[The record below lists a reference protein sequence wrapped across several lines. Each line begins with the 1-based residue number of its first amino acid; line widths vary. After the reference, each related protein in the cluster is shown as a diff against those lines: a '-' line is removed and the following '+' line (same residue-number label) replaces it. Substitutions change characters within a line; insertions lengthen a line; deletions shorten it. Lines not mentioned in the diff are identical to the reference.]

1 MRVALTGGGT
11 GGHIYPCLAIDT
23 ALRAD
28 AAARGETYASAF
40 YGTKGGLESKIL
52 GKTAIPLRFVSS
64 RALPRRPSFELALTI
79 GENAAG
85 VAMASLDLA
94 RFRPDV
100 VIATGGY
107 VCFPV
112 VVAARSLRAARRIDA
127 RIALLEENARPGL
140 TSRLLTP
147 LVDEVWGAAWTSSP
161 SFGRKLVTT
170 GIPLR
175 SEFSELIP
183 RPRGRE
189 RLGIDPRATVI
200 VVMGGSQG
208 ARSINEAT
216 AALVTRRT
224 LPPEWWILHICGER
238 DYEYMKAEQR
248 EKAAGN
254 RVTLL
259 PYLDDPAPAY
269 AAADLFVT
277 RAGASTLAELA
288 VSGRP
293 ALLIPYPHATDDH
306 QEANARAFRE
316 AGAARL
322 LHDAEL
328 NGDTLWWALSETFRA
343 DALATMAKAAST
355 LAPADAAAMV
365 VRRVNALREGRRARD
380 DEDRR
385 S

>member
-1 MRVALTGGGT
+1 LRVALTGGGT
-11 GGHIYPCLAIDT
+11 GGHIYPCIAIDA

-28 AAARGETYASAF
+28 AAARGETYASAY
-40 YGTKGGLESKIL
+40 YGTKRGLESKIL
-52 GKTAIPLRFVSS
+52 AKTAIPLRFVAS
-64 RALPRRPSFELALTI
+64 RELPRRPSFALALTV
-79 GENAAG
+79 GENVAG
-85 VAMASLDLA
+85 VAMASVDLA

-112 VVAARSLRAARRIDA
+112 VVAARSLRVARRIRA
-127 RIALLEENARPGL
+127 PIALLEENAGPGL

-147 LVDEVWGAAWTSSP
+147 LVDEVWGAAWTSAP
-161 SFGRKLVTT
+161 SFRHKLVTT
-170 GIPLR
+170 GIPVR
-175 SEFSELIP
+175 AEFNAMLP
-183 RPRGRE
+183 RPRARE
-189 RLGIDPRATVI
+189 RLGIDAHATVI

-208 ARSINEAT
+208 ARAINEAT

-224 LPPEWWILHICGER
+224 LPPEWWILHVCGER
-238 DYEYMKAEQR
+238 DYEYMKAEQQ
-248 EKAAGN
+248 EKRAGN
-254 RVTLL
+254 RVTLV

-269 AAADLFVT
+269 AAADLLVT

-293 ALLIPYPHATDDH
+293 ALLVPYPHAADDH

-328 NGDTLWWALSETFRA
+328 NGDTLWWTLSEMFRA
-343 DALATMAKAAST
+343 DTLATMAKAAST

-365 VRRVNALREGRRARD
+365 VRRVNVLREGRRARG